1 MPFSGILPLMARAKA
16 GDPHGGDLW
25 TRINVVTKASSPP
38 ASRLKLSYAEKTLFS
53 VCGLLVLVLII
64 VSLSLA
70 QVQLVREA
78 RQLDLD
84 RVERYIS
91 LCRIKLEAQGRG
103 APDEK
108 NLRELEEIGLYID
121 VFPPSQEIPEQ
132 NPRYVLPLQSVEA
145 WDQVR
150 GPDGK
155 IISVIRIGRY
165 DSSTRIAVKAVR
177 LYTLLS
183 VLSAIIV
190 AGAGWLIVR
199 RMLLRP
205 INKLADDVEARG
217 SRPLTL
223 TTDNPLERLTHALR
237 ADRIDQQQ
245 AAARVQ
251 QMLDG
256 HSELACRQST
266 DGTLAAVN
274 AAYGRL
280 FAKKPEELVGTN
292 CLDLI
297 PPADRT
303 DALNSLRKLSRRIPS
318 NIVEHRVLLAD
329 GSTRWMRWRDTAV
342 LHEDGTL
349 KEVLSYGSDITPEKD
364 LATRIDGLKVAF
376 DQMQSLAETG
386 SLTWDLAADV
396 MEWTPETRRLL
407 GVDASAPASLDG
419 LLAVVAPDEM
429 ETVRRLFLEAK
440 ERGRDFQHEFRAV
453 LPDGSLRSLQS
464 RAEVLADPKTKILNH
479 LTCTLRDITALRD
492 AEAATKRELRFREAI
507 EQSLTAG
514 ILVSDDTGRN
524 LLVNPAF
531 CAMTGWSREELV
543 GVTAPYPYWPEEDT
557 PAITKA
563 FEMAITGQTPR
574 DGFELRF
581 RRKDGTRF
589 DVLIKVAPLLES
601 EDRRIGWLGAVTDI
615 SAIQQTR
622 RELQATN
629 ERLRIAQDVAE
640 FGIWD
645 WNPVKDTLHWDRQ
658 SFALFGY
665 PDATDP
671 KEVWVKANSDEEQ
684 ERLTYELKRLIA
696 NGGTSGQDRLR
707 VQWPDGSIHDILSTY
722 VIIRD
727 EAGHST
733 RVLGINRDVTTELE
747 EEREFRSAQ
756 ERLAAALEGGSFGTF
771 EHLFGVGALNWNTA
785 NYELYGV
792 DPGITDPEELFQ
804 AWKAIAGP
812 EYAALEQKI
821 SGLPVSKNVITYI
834 FSITVPGTG
843 EKRRINSSVFV
854 ERNKKGHPLRLVGI
868 SRRLD

>member
-1 MPFSGILPLMARAKA
+1 VLQRVCDA
-16 GDPHGGDLW
+16 
-25 TRINVVTKASSPP
+25 
-38 ASRLKLSYAEKTLFS
+38 LSYAHDKGVVHRDVKPENVLLHRGDGVEETAKLTDF
-53 VCGLLVLVLII
+53 GLAKNTA
-64 VSLSLA
+64 VSS
-70 QVQLVREA
+70 
-78 RQLDLD
+78 
-84 RVERYIS
+84 
-91 LCRIKLEAQGRG
+91 
-103 APDEK
+103 
-108 NLRELEEIGLYID
+108 ELTAAGMVIGTPAYMA
-121 VFPPSQEIPEQ
+121 PEQ
-132 NPRYVLPLQSVEA
+132 ATFN
-145 WDQVR
+145 
-150 GPDGK
+150 
-155 IISVIRIGRY
+155 
-165 DSSTRIAVKAVR
+165 AV
-177 LYTLLS
+177 
-183 VLSAIIV
+183 
-190 AGAGWLIVR
+190 
-199 RMLLRP
+199 
-205 INKLADDVEARG
+205 DVD
-217 SRPLTL
+217 T
-223 TTDNPLERLTHALR
+223 R
-237 ADRIDQQQ
+237 ADVYALGVI
-245 AAARVQ
+245 
-251 QMLDG
+251 LY
-256 HSELACRQST
+256 ELLT
-266 DGTLAAVN
+266 GVT
-274 AAYGRL
+274 
-280 FAKKPEELVGTN
+280 P
-292 CLDLI
+292 
-297 PPADRT
+297 
-303 DALNSLRKLSRRIPS
+303 LSK
-318 NIVEHRVLLAD
+318 EM
-329 GSTRWMRWRDTAV
+329 MR
-342 LHEDGTL
+342 
-349 KEVLSYGSDITPEKD
+349 
-364 LATRIDGLKVAF
+364 KVAF

-464 RAEVLADPKTKILNH
+464 RAEVLADSKTKILNH

-514 ILVSDDTGRN
+514 IVVSDDTGRN

-543 GVTAPYPYWPEEDT
+543 GITAPYPYWPEEDT

-671 KEVWVKANSDEEQ
+671 KEVWGKVNSEEEQ

-707 VQWPDGSIHDILSTY
+707 VQWPNGSIHDILSTY
-722 VIIRD
+722 VITHD
-727 EAGHST
+727 EEGRNT
-733 RVLGINRDVTTELE
+733 RVVGINRDVTTELE
-747 EEREFRSAQ
+747 EERELRSAQ

-771 EHLFGVGALNWNTA
+771 EHLFGVGALNWNAA
-785 NYELYGV
+785 NYELHGI
-792 DPGITDPEELFQ
+792 DPDITDPEELFQ
-804 AWKAIAGP
+804 AWKAVAGP
-812 EYAALEQKI
+812 EYAALEQRI
-821 SGLPVSKNVITYI
+821 SGLPVNKNVITYI

>member
-1 MPFSGILPLMARAKA
+1 M
-16 GDPHGGDLW
+16 
-25 TRINVVTKASSPP
+25 VTKASSPP

-70 QVQLVREA
+70 QVQLVHEG

-84 RVERYIS
+84 RVERYIG

-108 NLRELEEIGLYID
+108 GLRELEEIGLYID
-121 VFPPSQEIPEQ
+121 VFPPSQEIPEP
-132 NPRYVLPLQSVEA
+132 NPRYVLALQSVEA
-145 WDQVR
+145 WDRVR
-150 GPDGK
+150 GPDGE
-155 IISVIRIGRY
+155 IVSVIRIGRY

-183 VLSAIIV
+183 VLGAIIV
-190 AGAGWLIVR
+190 TGAGWLVIR

-217 SRPLTL
+217 SRPLTS

-237 ADRIDQQQ
+237 VDRSDQQQ
-245 AAARVQ
+245 AAARLQ

-280 FAKKPEELVGTN
+280 FAKKPEELIGTN

-318 NIVEHRVLLAD
+318 NIVEHRVLAAD

-349 KEVLSYGSDITPEKD
+349 NEVLSYGSDITPEKD
-364 LATRIDGLKVAF
+364 LATRIDGLNVAF

-386 SLTWDLAADV
+386 SLTWDLASDI
-396 MEWTPETRRLL
+396 MQWTPETRRLL
-407 GVDASAPASLDG
+407 GVDASAPASLEG
-419 LLAVVAPDEM
+419 LLAVVAPDDL
-429 ETVRRLFLEAK
+429 ETVRGLFREAK

-453 LPDGSLRSLQS
+453 LPDGSLRVLQS

-507 EQSLTAG
+507 ETSLAAG
-514 ILVSDDTGRN
+514 VVVSDEKGRK
-524 LLVNPAF
+524 LFVNPAF
-531 CAMTGWSREELV
+531 CEMTGWSKDELV
-543 GVTAPYPYWPEEDT
+543 GVFTPYPYWPEEELPKIVST
-557 PAITKA
+557 
-563 FEMAITGQTPR
+563 FEGALRGEAPR
-574 DGFELRF
+574 EGYKLRF

-589 DVLIKVAPLLES
+589 DALVKVAPLL
-601 EDRRIGWLGAVTDI
+601 DNNDHRLGWLAAVTDI
-615 SAIQQTR
+615 SSIQQTQ
-622 RELQATN
+622 RELQTTN

-645 WNPVKDTLHWDRQ
+645 WDPVNDTLHWDRQ
-658 SFALFGY
+658 SFAIFGY
-665 PDATDP
+665 PDAADP
-671 KEVWVKANSDEEQ
+671 KEVWGKVQSEEEQ
-684 ERLTYELKRLIA
+684 ERLTHELKRLIA
-696 NGGTSGQDRLR
+696 NGGASGQDRLR

-722 VIIRD
+722 VILRD
-727 EAGHST
+727 EARRST
-733 RVLGINRDVTTELE
+733 RVLGINRDVTSEIEEQREL
-747 EEREFRSAQ
+747 RNAQ
-756 ERLAAALEGGSFGTF
+756 ERLAAALEGGQFGTF
-771 EHLFGVGALNWNTA
+771 EHIVGLGNVNWNTA
-785 NYELYGV
+785 NY
-792 DPGITDPEELFQ
+792 DINGINPSVTDPAELFE
-804 AWKAIAGP
+804 AWKRVTGEFFPQLMAR
-812 EYAALEQKI
+812 L
-821 SGLPVSKNVITYI
+821 STLPVDENHLSYEFIVR
-834 FSITVPGTG
+834 PEGQ
-843 EKRRINSSVFV
+843 EPRRVRTSVFI
-854 ERNKKGHPLRLVGI
+854 ERNKHGHPTRLVGI
-868 SRRLD
+868 TRRLD